1 MTADRWQAY
10 TSLVICN
17 FRIVGIALVLSL
29 IGRVEVLAQQ
39 KIRVVTKPVE
49 PFSFND
55 GGQTKG
61 FSIDLWEAVAKEA
74 NLQFEMRNVE
84 SVPQMLET
92 LKTKQADV
100 AIAAISITAE
110 RHAMMDFSQ
119 PYFDS
124 GLQIL
129 VTSNV
134 SRNGGV
140 VANLSHQF
148 MNWNTVKVIA
158 LVLLVMF
165 AISHLV
171 WWFERRRNAEMSADT
186 YLAGAWASLW
196 VTINRL
202 CTLCW

>member
-1 MTADRWQAY
+1 MNRSGRLWSRLSSVGVVRPGLTADGWQTY
-10 TSLVICN
+10 PSLVSCN
-17 FRIVGIALVLSL
+17 FRIVGIALLLSL

-92 LKTKQADV
+92 LKTKEADV

-119 PYFDS
+119 PYLDS

-129 VTSNV
+129 VSSTAERS
-134 SRNGGV
+134 GGLGG
-140 VANLSHQF
+140 NLARQF
-148 MNWNTVKVIA
+148 WN
-158 LVLLVMF
+158 
-165 AISHLV
+165 
-171 WWFERRRNAEMSADT
+171 
-186 YLAGAWASLW
+186 
-196 VTINRL
+196 
-202 CTLCW
+202 